1 MTMNDTMTILGV
13 RNPAFAN
20 SSDGVEDDQAHR
32 RHHHHHHHHH
42 HHNLHQRIVNE
53 TWKGVLVVQS
63 VT

>member
-1 MTMNDTMTILGV
+1 MTMTDTMTILGV
-13 RNPAFAN
+13 TNPAFAI

-32 RHHHHHHHHH
+32 HHHHHH
-42 HHNLHQRIVNE
+42 HHNIHQCIINE

>member
-1 MTMNDTMTILGV
+1 MTDTMTILGV
-13 RNPAFAN
+13 RNPDFAN

-32 RHHHHHHHHH
+32 HHHHHH
-42 HHNLHQRIVNE
+42 HHNIHQRIINE